1 MFSQTALMMF
11 KIFWCISTF
20 SAEQLWDLTPALFF
34 PALNIPSKQ
43 LFLFKCQNASIFGL
57 CSSELLLTPQP
68 LPSLNGLLSNHKQ
81 MEYLY
86 VRFLC
91 EQVCSEGHFHSSPW
105 GLSTPYSPSVNTHSV
120 PRGCRVFVKRGSA
133 HLAVFC
139 MAWICRRKVKIR
151 TWVSVSVLWG
161 YNSMA

>member
-1 MFSQTALMMF
+1 MFSQTTALMMF

-20 SAEQLWDLTPALFF
+20 SAEQLRDLTPALFF

-68 LPSLNGLLSNHKQ
+68 LPSLNGLLSNRKQ

-86 VRFLC
+86 VRFLG

-105 GLSTPYSPSVNTHSV
+105 GLSTPYSRSVNTHSV
-120 PRGCRVFVKRGSA
+120 PRSRGAAGCLWRGGRRIWPCSA
-133 HLAVFC
+133 WLESA
-139 MAWICRRKVKIR
+139 AGRWK
-151 TWVSVSVLWG
+151 
-161 YNSMA
+161 